1 MMRRLL
7 WLAFCCLVVGIVD
20 YMVSPQNRKWDFQ
33 PNYLSAIGQRYSGN
47 TTVDQNQNYTAYTVK
62 ANETFSAEVHSS
74 GVDRSMKFK
83 YSNKAIIQ
91 CALAIHNATRKYVDV
106 GSDLCVQRLPQ
117 CIIIGNF
124 KCGTRELID
133 FMAMHPRIKILYE
146 PMYELEFFINFY
158 SRGLEWYRLAMPCSY
173 QKQITVLKAPSYF
186 QSKLVPSR
194 IHKMNSS
201 IKLIAMF
208 REPLLRTL
216 SHFTFNNYGARYK
229 YDLRAAVTNHK
240 NGNNIT
246 EKSTFI
252 QHSIYDEGLA
262 RYLKYFDRSQI
273 KIISTT
279 DFQRDPYK
287 VLFEVEE
294 FLNLEHTILR
304 DNFVFNKE
312 KGYHCL
318 RKDNLSKTAAC
329 YQSDRG
335 RNVSDSSKKIK
346 TSPELIAKLKA
357 FFKPHNENFFRLAGR
372 KFDW

>member
-7 WLAFCCLVVGIVD
+7 WLALCCLVVGLVD
-20 YMVSPQNRKWDFQ
+20 YMISPQYRKPSFF
-33 PNYLSAIGQRYSGN
+33 SVIGQRYSEN
-47 TTVDQNQNYTAYTVK
+47 TIRDQTPNYTAYAVK
-62 ANETFSAEVHSS
+62 ANETSSAEVDSS
-74 GVDRSMKFK
+74 GVDSSMKFN

-91 CALAIHNATRKYVDV
+91 YALAIHNATRKYVDV
-106 GSDLCVQRLPQ
+106 GYDLCVQRLPQ

-208 REPLLRTL
+208 REPLSRTL

-229 YDLRAAVTNHK
+229 YDLRAAVTNRKSGDIAK
-240 NGNNIT
+240 N
-246 EKSTFI
+246 STFI
-252 QHSIYDEGLA
+252 EHSIYDEGLA
-262 RYLKYFDRSQI
+262 RYLKYFDRNQI
-273 KIISTT
+273 KIIGTT